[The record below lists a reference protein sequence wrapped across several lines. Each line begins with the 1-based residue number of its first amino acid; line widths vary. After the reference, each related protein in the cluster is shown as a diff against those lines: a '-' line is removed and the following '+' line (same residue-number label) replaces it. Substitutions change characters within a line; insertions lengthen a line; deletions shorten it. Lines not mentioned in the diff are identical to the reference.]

1 MKTKLGVSNRKKQKF
16 KLLDPNDTDIEES
29 SGDRFQPPV
38 TPPEESDSTEMVVKV
53 ENHKNVEP
61 EIDFNI
67 FEESEK
73 YDIDVKEYTN
83 NAKKMQNV
91 GFKNFIL
98 DHEDRINKTLNKIE
112 SESNVKV
119 RDRLI
124 KYLEMNNMFRN
135 YNYGVSG
142 LFLTTEMSR

>member
-1 MKTKLGVSNRKKQKF
+1 MLNRLKHSNTPLTRNGYAQQQISSLKTKLGVSNHKKQKF

-91 GFKNFIL
+91 GFK
-98 DHEDRINKTLNKIE
+98 
-112 SESNVKV
+112 
-119 RDRLI
+119 
-124 KYLEMNNMFRN
+124 
-135 YNYGVSG
+135 G
-142 LFLTTEMSR
+142 